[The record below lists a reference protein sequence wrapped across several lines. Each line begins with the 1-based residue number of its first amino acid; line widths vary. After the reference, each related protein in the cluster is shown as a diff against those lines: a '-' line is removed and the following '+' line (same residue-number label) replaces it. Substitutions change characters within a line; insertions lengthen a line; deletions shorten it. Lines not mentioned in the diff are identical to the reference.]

1 MADEGEQSL
10 AGKGNGL
17 VAQDRGG
24 NVGVVALCTGNAG
37 NITVRAVDGRGIDE
51 VHRLGR
57 VLHQVIDMTECTIF
71 RLGEIVLQV
80 SLLLELLP
88 RRIQQ
93 VGAVRAGIAETALAE
108 REIRQA
114 DKGLDDGKQT
124 LGVEGKRAVAQD
136 LVVNCGVAGRGHCLP
151 SFPIVAVS
159 QKKQKNRLM
168 LSHQTIKTMSKFVS
182 KIENS

>member
-24 NVGVVALCTGNAG
+24 NVGVVALRTGNAG

-57 VLHQVIDMTECTIF
+57 VLHQVVDMAERTIF
-71 RLGEIVLQV
+71 RLGEIVLQI

-88 RRIQQ
+88 RRVQQ
-93 VGAVRAGIAETALAE
+93 VAAVRAGIGKAALAE

-114 DKGLDDGKQT
+114 DKRLDDGKQT
-124 LGVEGKRAVAQD
+124 LRLEGKRSVAQNF
-136 LVVNCGVAGRGHCLP
+136 VVDCGVAGCGHCFP
-151 SFPIVAVS
+151 SFLMVDFCRRN
-159 QKKQKNRLM
+159 KKSSDAL
-168 LSHQTIKTMSKFVS
+168 TPDD
-182 KIENS
+182 